1 METKTVKTEHKK
13 TSRGQRKH
21 MRRVKQEAR
30 KNSMPENPTNKKMQ
44 PSEVSK
50 Q

>member
-1 METKTVKTEHKK
+1 MENKTVKTERKQ

-30 KNSMPENPTNKKMQ
+30 KNSLPENPTLKKIRT
-44 PSEVSK
+44 SEVPK